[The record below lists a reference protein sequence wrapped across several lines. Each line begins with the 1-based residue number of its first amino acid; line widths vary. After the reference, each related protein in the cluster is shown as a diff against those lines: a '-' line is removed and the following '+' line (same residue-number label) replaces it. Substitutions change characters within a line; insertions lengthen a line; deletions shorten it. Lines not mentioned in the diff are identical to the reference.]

1 MSAVNLRLLVRD
13 AIPADRPMIAEFN
26 RRLAIETEGKE
37 LDPGV
42 LDRGVAHALADPARL
57 RYWVAE
63 ARCSGQIRLVGQTA
77 ITREWSDWRDGWVWW
92 LQSVYIDADFR
103 GHGIFRALYQ
113 HIRDAARAEPDVIGI
128 RLYVEN
134 GNLRAQKTY
143 EALGMR
149 PGGYSVLEELW
160 LGSSQGE

>member
-1 MSAVNLRLLVRD
+1 MPAANLRLLVRD
-13 AIPADRPMIAEFN
+13 AVPADRPMIAEFN
-26 RRLAIETEGKE
+26 RRLAVETEGKV
-37 LDPGV
+37 LDPAV
-42 LDRGVAHALADPARL
+42 LDRGVARALADPERL

-63 ARCSGQIRLVGQTA
+63 TRRSEDSRLVGQTA

-103 GHGIFRALYQ
+103 DQGIFRALYQ

-143 EALGMR
+143 EALGMK

-160 LGSSQGE
+160 LGRSQGE